1 MKKSGMTLVE
11 IIVSLAL
18 TSIIV
23 VSIITTITALTK
35 GLNANA
41 GSILANNEAK
51 GKLEIATNDHEF
63 TDANVTIQENRPVNV
78 LGKEVNTTYITSIIE
93 DPTGF
98 GGEQEYY
105 FIYDTDR
112 SLPTSVDEPEDNIVL
127 EPFWDYNRDG
137 ILNGEDYTVN
147 ILSSTYSGVHT
158 YTNMIETGNLVFR
171 QGEVYYNQMSNIN
184 IGSENDIV
192 FQEGARL
199 TIADITMNNK
209 ISCRNFIMNDAQ
221 IMVTEHLL
229 GKSGMLNIY
238 AYEDIILNN
247 SAIYSFYRILLGANA
262 ENESGELVTKNI
274 KIENGSIVSSER
286 SGVSISAD
294 EVILTGNAD
303 NITQIRTS
311 RESESGRTDR
321 IQIHANQI
329 QFGDK
334 EINSSKSYVE
344 FSSYE
349 TDELLDVARNGTR
362 APFTENSVDVKLY
375 EDGYFFKQ

>member
-11 IIVSLAL
+11 IVISLAL

-23 VSIITTITALTK
+23 VFIITTVSALTK

-41 GSILANNEAK
+41 TSILASNEAK

-63 TDANVTIQENRPVNV
+63 EDDSVIIQKNRPVNV
-78 LGKEVNTTYITSIIE
+78 LGKDVNTTYIMSTIE
-93 DPTGF
+93 NPTGF

-105 FIYDTDR
+105 FVYDTDR
-112 SLPTSVDEPEDNIVL
+112 ALPASVDEPEDNIVQ

-147 ILSSTYSGVHT
+147 ILSSTYTGVHT
-158 YTNMIETGNLVFR
+158 YTNMMETGNLVFR
-171 QGEVYYNQMSNIN
+171 EGEVYYNQMSNIN
-184 IGSENDIV
+184 VGSENDIV
-192 FQEGARL
+192 FQDGARL
-199 TIADITMNNK
+199 TIADITINNK
-209 ISCRNFIMNDAQ
+209 ISCRNFIMNNAQ

-229 GKSGMLNIY
+229 GKSGMINIY

-247 SAIYSFYRILLGANA
+247 SEIYSFYRILLGANA
-262 ENESGELVTKNI
+262 ENESGALVTQNI
-274 KIENGSIVSSER
+274 KIENGSVISSER
-286 SGVSISAD
+286 SGISISAD
-294 EVILTGNAD
+294 KVILTGTSD

-321 IQIHANQI
+321 IQIHTNEI
-329 QFGDK
+329 QFGDT
-334 EINSSKSYVE
+334 EVDASKSYVE

-349 TDELLDVARNGTR
+349 TDELLDVARNVTR

-375 EDGYFFKQ
+375 EDGYFFKK

>member
-262 ENESGELVTKNI
+262 ENESGALVTKNI